1 MRHIASEGGY
11 PVWIEEIAK
20 ADTPWHDAD
29 EIAAAL
35 QERILRCGAAFI
47 AVFDH
52 YGLNLRMGEALPAAM
67 QDAKTILFCPC
78 AKLLDPLLLALS
90 PCAIGVADMGNR
102 FVISFQASP
111 VFTPTKTLSLWVDD
125 LRTP

>member
-1 MRHIASEGGY
+1 MRRITIEGGY

-20 ADTPWHDAD
+20 ADTPWRDVD

-35 QERILRCGAAFI
+35 QDRIRRCGAAFI
-47 AVFDH
+47 GVFDH
-52 YGLNLRMGEALPAAM
+52 YGLNLRMGAPLPVAM

-78 AKLLDPLLLALS
+78 AKLLDPLLLALL
-90 PCAIGVADMGNR
+90 PCTIGVSDMGNR
-102 FVISFQASP
+102 FVISFRDTP
-111 VFTPTKTLSLWVDD
+111 IFTPTETLNLWVDD